1 MDSLKFS
8 TILRKKTLEMV
19 YYAKASHIGGALS
32 ITDIIAILYSK
43 ILKIQPKNPNWKMR
57 DRFVLSKGHCCSVLY
72 AALALRGF
80 FNKNKLNSYAKD
92 HSLLMSHASHK
103 IPGVE
108 FSTGSLGHGLPYAA
122 GKAYISKYQKTN
134 WKSYVLISDGELN
147 EGSNWESIIFA
158 AQHKLDNLIAIID
171 YNKLQGLGKTKNILN
186 LEPLRKKFES
196 FGWSV
201 KQIDGHD
208 HKKLQKTL
216 TKLPWKKNKPS
227 VLIANTVKGK
237 GVSFMEN
244 NNEWHYKSPS
254 KDQLKLALEE
264 LENA

>member
-1 MDSLKFS
+1 M
-8 TILRKKTLEMV
+8 
-19 YYAKASHIGGALS
+19 G
-32 ITDIIAILYSK
+32 
-43 ILKIQPKNPNWKMR
+43 
-57 DRFVLSKGHCCSVLY
+57 
-72 AALALRGF
+72 
-80 FNKNKLNSYAKD
+80 
-92 HSLLMSHASHK
+92 
-103 IPGVE
+103 
-108 FSTGSLGHGLPYAA
+108 
-122 GKAYISKYQKTN
+122 
-134 WKSYVLISDGELN
+134 
-147 EGSNWESIIFA
+147 SIIFA

-216 TKLPWKKNKPS
+216 TKLPWKKYKPS

-244 NNEWHYKSPS
+244 NNQWHYKSPS

-264 LENA
+264 LKNA

>member
-32 ITDIIAILYSK
+32 IADIIATLYSK
-43 ILKIQPKNPNWKMR
+43 TLKIRPKNPNWKMR
-57 DRFVLSKGHCCSVLY
+57 DRFILSKGHCCSVLY

-108 FSTGSLGHGLPYAA
+108 FSTGSLGHGLPYAV
-122 GKAYISKYQKTN
+122 GKAYISKYQKNN
-134 WKSYVLISDGELN
+134 WKSYVLLSDGELN

-171 YNKLQGLGKTKNILN
+171 YNKLQGLGETKNILN

-216 TKLPWKKNKPS
+216 TTIPWKKNKPS
-227 VLIANTVKGK
+227 ILIANTVKGK

-244 NNEWHYKSPS
+244 NNQWHYRSPS
-254 KDQLKLALEE
+254 KDQLKSALEE
-264 LENA
+264 LKNA